1 MNEKSYFNK
10 LINNKDKQE
19 EIFLELLEK
28 IKKEKEIKNL
38 ICIDYIKEKKICF
51 ENLFSLYYYLEK
63 NYQFI
68 NYINDNLDGNYK
80 IKIKQEKISKLKL
93 LFNKCSLLYD
103 LEDSCIIFILRNLI
117 GKKNVEIDENK
128 EISECLKKKDLWI
141 SDFCYKCIDFNDLKN
156 IKLKVG
162 NIYELYSL
170 LKDFNEREYKKFL
183 KKIKNN

>member
-38 ICIDYIKEKKICF
+38 VCIDYIKEKKICF
-51 ENLFSLYYYLEK
+51 ENLFSLYYRLETS
-63 NYQFI
+63 YQFI

-103 LEDSCIIFILRNLI
+103 LRDSCIIFILRNLI

-141 SDFCYKCIDFNDLKN
+141 DDYWYKCFNFDDLKK

-170 LKDFNEREYKKFL
+170 LKDFNEKK
-183 KKIKNN
+183 KK